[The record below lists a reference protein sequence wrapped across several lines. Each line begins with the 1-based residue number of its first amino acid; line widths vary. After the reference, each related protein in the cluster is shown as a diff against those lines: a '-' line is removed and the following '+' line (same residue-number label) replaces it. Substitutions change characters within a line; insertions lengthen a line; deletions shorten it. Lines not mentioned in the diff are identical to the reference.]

1 MGNNVRKRT
10 EVQGEA
16 VGRRVS
22 VQMSLPMVDALV
34 GLEEDYFSLCIR
46 SGDIVLR
53 AMLEADRTE
62 LCGPK
67 WGRGSNREVVR
78 AGTTRS
84 EVTLGGRRVSI
95 TRPRARTSD
104 GAEVSLPT
112 FLWAA
117 NRDPLDRATMSAVSA
132 GVSMR
137 GYESTLDPLPPGVD
151 DRSTAKSSVSRRFV
165 AMSTAKLKQWL
176 NAPLEDL
183 ELEAILI
190 DGIHFA
196 DHCVLIA
203 LGVTAQGQKK
213 ILGLHEG
220 GTENAAVARTLLTN
234 LVTRGLDPSRSMLF
248 GIDGSK
254 ALRKAIRDVWGDAG
268 IVQRCQVHKLRNILD
283 HLPETQRPWVRSRMR
298 KAYEEPTY
306 QKAVAALERLARE
319 LECKHPGAASSL
331 REGLEETLT
340 LQRLGIRG
348 ALFRTLR
355 STNAIENLNGSI
367 ATYTRNAKRWRGG
380 TMILRWIAA
389 ALDHSQPRFRAV
401 RGFSELHK
409 LRAALDREIDTASET
424 GVEKAA

>member
-1 MGNNVRKRT
+1 MGKNVRKRP
-10 EVQGEA
+10 EVQGADGE
-16 VGRRVS
+16 RRVS
-22 VQMSLPMVDALV
+22 VQMSLPMIDALV
-34 GLEEDYFSLCIR
+34 GLEEDYFGLCIR

-53 AMLEADRTE
+53 AMLEADRIE

-67 WGRGSNREVVR
+67 WGRGSDREVVR

-95 TRPRARTSD
+95 TRPRARTND

-112 FLWAA
+112 FAWAA

-132 GVSMR
+132 GVSTR

-165 AMSTAKLKQWL
+165 AMSTAKLKAWL

-183 ELEAILI
+183 DLEAILI

-203 LGVTAQGQKK
+203 LGVTVQGHKK

-234 LVTRGLDPSRSMLF
+234 LVTRGLDPSRPVLF

-268 IVQRCQVHKLRNILD
+268 VVQRCQVHKLRNILD
-283 HLPETQRPWVRSRMR
+283 HLPEADRPWVRSRMR
-298 KAYEEPTY
+298 KAYEEPSY
-306 QKAVAALERLARE
+306 NKARAMLERLARE
-319 LECKHPGAASSL
+319 LEREHPGAAASL

-340 LQRLGIRG
+340 LQRLGLRG

-367 ATYTRNAKRWRGG
+367 ATYTRNTKRWRGG
-380 TMILRWIAA
+380 SMILRWIAA

-401 RGFSELHK
+401 RGFSELPK
-409 LRAALDREIDTASET
+409 LRAALDREIDTDVKT
-424 GVEKAA
+424 GEEKAA

>member
-1 MGNNVRKRT
+1 MGKNVRKRP
-10 EVQGEA
+10 EVQGAAGE
-16 VGRRVS
+16 RRVS
-22 VQMSLPMVDALV
+22 VQMSLPMIDALV
-34 GLEEDYFSLCIR
+34 GLEEDYFGLCIR

-67 WGRGSNREVVR
+67 WGRGADREVVR

-112 FLWAA
+112 FAWAA

-183 ELEAILI
+183 DLEAILI

-196 DHCVLIA
+196 NHCVLIA
-203 LGVTAQGQKK
+203 LGVTAQGQKR

-220 GTENAAVARTLLTN
+220 GTENATVARTLLTN
-234 LVTRGLDPSRSMLF
+234 LVTRGLDPSRPMLF

-268 IVQRCQVHKLRNILD
+268 IVQRCQVHKLRNVLD
-283 HLPETQRPWVRSRMR
+283 HLPETERPWVLSRMR
-298 KAYEEPTY
+298 KAYDEPSY
-306 QKAVAALERLARE
+306 QKARAALERLARE
-319 LECKHPGAASSL
+319 LEREHPGAAASL

-340 LQRLGIRG
+340 LQRLAVRG

-380 TMILRWIAA
+380 SMILRWIAA

-401 RGFSELHK
+401 RGFSELPK
-409 LRAALDREIDTASET
+409 LRAALDREIDVTSKT

>member
-1 MGNNVRKRT
+1 MRKNVRKRT
-10 EVQGEA
+10 AVQGEA
-16 VGRRVS
+16 GERRVS
-22 VQMSLPMVDALV
+22 VQLSLPMIDALV
-34 GLEEDYFSLCIR
+34 GLEEDYYSLCVR

-67 WGRGSNREVVR
+67 WGRESNREVVR

-84 EVTLGGRRVSI
+84 EVTLGGRRVAI

-112 FLWAA
+112 FAWAT

-132 GVSMR
+132 GVSTR

-151 DRSTAKSSVSRRFV
+151 ERSTASSSVSRRFV

-196 DHCVLIA
+196 DHCILIA

-220 GTENAAVARTLLTN
+220 STENATVGRTLLTN
-234 LVTRGLDPSRSMLF
+234 LVARGLDPSRPMLF

-268 IVQRCQVHKLRNILD
+268 VVQRCQVHKLRNVLD
-283 HLPETQRPWVRSRMR
+283 HLPETERPWVRSRMR

-319 LECKHPGAASSL
+319 LEREHPGASASL

-355 STNAIENLNGSI
+355 STNAIENLNGLI
-367 ATYTRNAKRWRGG
+367 ATYTRNTKRWRGG
-380 TMILRWIAA
+380 SMILRWIAA

-401 RGFSELHK
+401 RGFSELPK
-409 LRAALDREIDTASET
+409 LRAALDREIAIATET
-424 GVEKAA
+424 GEGKAA

>member
-1 MGNNVRKRT
+1 MGKNVRKKP
-10 EVQGEA
+10 EVQGAAGE
-16 VGRRVS
+16 RRVS
-22 VQMSLPMVDALV
+22 VQMSLPMIDALV
-34 GLEEDYFSLCIR
+34 GLEEDYFGLCIR

-67 WGRGSNREVVR
+67 WGRGAHREVVR

-95 TRPRARTSD
+95 TRPRARTND

-112 FLWAA
+112 FAWAA

-132 GVSMR
+132 GVSTR

-165 AMSTAKLKQWL
+165 AMSTSKLKEWL

-183 ELEAILI
+183 DLEAILI

-220 GTENAAVARTLLTN
+220 GTENAAVARMLLTN
-234 LVTRGLDPSRSMLF
+234 LVTRGLDPTRPMLF

-268 IVQRCQVHKLRNILD
+268 VVQRCQVHKSRNVLD
-283 HLPETQRPWVRSRMR
+283 HLPEAARPWVRSRLR
-298 KAYEEPTY
+298 KAYEEPSY
-306 QKAVAALERLARE
+306 NKAKALLERLSRE
-319 LECKHPGAASSL
+319 LEREHPGAAASL

-340 LQRLGIRG
+340 LQRLGLRG

-367 ATYTRNAKRWRGG
+367 ATYTRNTKRWRGG
-380 TMILRWIAA
+380 SMILRWIAA
-389 ALDHSQPRFRAV
+389 ALDHSQPRLRAV
-401 RGFSELHK
+401 RGFSELPK
-409 LRAALDREIDTASET
+409 LRAALDREIDTDVNT

>member
-1 MGNNVRKRT
+1 
-10 EVQGEA
+10 
-16 VGRRVS
+16 
-22 VQMSLPMVDALV
+22 MSLPMVDALV

>member
-1 MGNNVRKRT
+1 MRKNVRKRT
-10 EVQGEA
+10 AVQGEA
-16 VGRRVS
+16 GERRVS
-22 VQMSLPMVDALV
+22 VQLSLPMIDALV
-34 GLEEDYFSLCIR
+34 GLEEDYFSLCVR

-67 WGRGSNREVVR
+67 WGRDSNREVVR

-84 EVTLGGRRVSI
+84 EVTLGGRRVAI

-112 FLWAA
+112 FAWAT

-132 GVSMR
+132 GVSTR

-151 DRSTAKSSVSRRFV
+151 ERSTASSSVSRRFV

-196 DHCVLIA
+196 DHCILIA
-203 LGVTAQGQKK
+203 LGVTAQGQKT

-220 GTENAAVARTLLTN
+220 STENATVGRTLLTN
-234 LVTRGLDPSRSMLF
+234 LVTRGLDPSRPMLF

-268 IVQRCQVHKLRNILD
+268 VVQRCQVHKLRNVLD
-283 HLPETQRPWVRSRMR
+283 HLPETERPWVRSRMR

-319 LECKHPGAASSL
+319 LEREHPGAAASL

-355 STNAIENLNGSI
+355 STNAIENLNGLI
-367 ATYTRNAKRWRGG
+367 ATYTRNTKRWRGG
-380 TMILRWIAA
+380 SMILRWIAA

-401 RGFSELHK
+401 RGFSELPK
-409 LRAALDREIDTASET
+409 LRAALDREIANATET
-424 GVEKAA
+424 GEGKAA

>member
-1 MGNNVRKRT
+1 M
-10 EVQGEA
+10 A
-16 VGRRVS
+16 
-22 VQMSLPMVDALV
+22 
-34 GLEEDYFSLCIR
+34 
-46 SGDIVLR
+46 
-53 AMLEADRTE
+53 
-62 LCGPK
+62 
-67 WGRGSNREVVR
+67 
-78 AGTTRS
+78 
-84 EVTLGGRRVSI
+84 I

-112 FLWAA
+112 FAWAT

-132 GVSMR
+132 GVSTR

-151 DRSTAKSSVSRRFV
+151 ERSTASSSVSRRFV

-196 DHCVLIA
+196 DHCILIA

-220 GTENAAVARTLLTN
+220 STENATVGRTLLTN
-234 LVTRGLDPSRSMLF
+234 LVTRGLDPTRPMLF

-268 IVQRCQVHKLRNILD
+268 VVQRCQVHKLRNVLD
-283 HLPETQRPWVRSRMR
+283 HLPETERPWVRSRMR

-319 LECKHPGAASSL
+319 LEREHPGAAASL

-355 STNAIENLNGSI
+355 STNAIENLNGLI
-367 ATYTRNAKRWRGG
+367 ATYTRNTKRWRGG
-380 TMILRWIAA
+380 SMILRWIAA

-401 RGFSELHK
+401 RGFSELPK
-409 LRAALDREIDTASET
+409 LRAALDREIAIATET
-424 GVEKAA
+424 GEGKAA